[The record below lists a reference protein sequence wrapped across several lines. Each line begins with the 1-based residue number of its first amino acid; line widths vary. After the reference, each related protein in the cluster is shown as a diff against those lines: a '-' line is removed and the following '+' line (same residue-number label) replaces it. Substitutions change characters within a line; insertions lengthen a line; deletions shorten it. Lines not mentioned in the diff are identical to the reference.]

1 MASNLLQQVIRA
13 RQIKALYQREL
24 TSLNRDRNLDD
35 ATRRQRAESLWL
47 QACAQIERLRVDF
60 DVDGLTDEQR
70 ALFEPPKRPAY
81 LVADE

>member
-47 QACAQIERLRVDF
+47 QACTQIERLRVDF
-60 DVDGLTDEQR
+60 DVDGLPDEQR